1 MRGTMVRRVGCGLLT
16 AFIAVQA
23 TQTCAGAADQAIGLT
38 VAADS
43 ITYRTQP
50 GDTLSSIA
58 GRFTSATDNWAQLG
72 KLNGITR
79 NTSIAVGTAIR
90 IPVPL
95 LADVA
100 SQAQVVALFG
110 TVSIGTGDGHFSPL
124 QNGSVVTEGGELRTA
139 ANSFLTLALPDG
151 SRVSIPSN
159 SHIKI
164 AKLRTARFTKSPR
177 TVITI
182 VSGNVEAQVSPL
194 QQNQGH
200 FEIKSTLATAGVRG
214 TQFRVGVA
222 PNGATHTELLSGVVE
237 LSRNGSAEH
246 STLHKG
252 EGELVS
258 STGLGAILPLLAA
271 PELSQA
277 TLLPGKNSAQFN
289 LAALGGASAYH
300 VQVATDA
307 EGQNTIAEARAGMP
321 RVLVDGISPGAYF
334 VQISAIDQHG
344 LEGYAQRIPVTL
356 ARVAQSSPTVVAN
369 GVSAPWI
376 DGSDSRQL
384 RLKWRSPQAGEYQV
398 QVAHDI
404 DFSWLKFNASAQ
416 RTEISLPR
424 PPFGTY
430 FVRVR
435 RINPDGLVGPYSAV
449 QSIIVTDQWI
459 IPDGEP
465 RVASSS
471 NLH

>member
-1 MRGTMVRRVGCGLLT
+1 MRVTMIRRMRCGLL
-16 AFIAVQA
+16 AAVMAVLAAQS
-23 TQTCAGAADQAIGLT
+23 CALAADQAVNIT

-58 GRFTSATDNWAQLG
+58 NQLTSATSNWAQLG

-79 NTSIAVGTAIR
+79 NTSIPVGTAIR

-95 LADVA
+95 LADVP
-100 SQAQVVALFG
+100 SQAQVIALFG
-110 TVSIGTGDGHFSPL
+110 TVSASAADGNFSPL
-124 QNGSVVTEGGELRTA
+124 KNGSVVTEGSELRTA

-159 SHIKI
+159 SQVKFT
-164 AKLRTARFTKSPR
+164 KLRMTRYTKSPR
-177 TVITI
+177 TEITI
-182 VSGNVEAQVSPL
+182 VSGKVEAQVSPIE
-194 QQNQGH
+194 QNLGR

-222 PNGATHTELLSGVVE
+222 PDGVTHTELLAGVVE
-237 LSRNGSAEH
+237 LSRNGGAGR

-252 EGELVS
+252 EGALVS
-258 STGLGAILPLLAA
+258 RSGVGAIVPLLAA
-271 PELSQA
+271 PELDQA
-277 TLLPGKNSAQFN
+277 TLLAGKNTAQFN
-289 LAALGGASAYH
+289 LAAINGAAAYH

-307 EGQNTIAEARAGMP
+307 EGKNTIAEARASTP
-321 RVLVDGISPGAYF
+321 RVLVDGMAPGGYF
-334 VQISAIDQHG
+334 VQTSAIDAQG
-344 LEGYAQRIPVTL
+344 LEGYAQRVPVALVRAPVSATAGNTSGL
-356 ARVAQSSPTVVAN
+356 
-369 GVSAPWI
+369 SAPWI

-384 RLKWRSPQAGEYQV
+384 RLKWRSTQTGEYQV

-404 DFSWLKFNASAQ
+404 DFSWLQFNASAQ
-416 RTEISLPR
+416 HPEVSLPR

-430 FVRVR
+430 FIRVR
-435 RINPDGLVGPYSAV
+435 RISPEGMVGPYSAV

-471 NLH
+471 NQR